1 MLLALA
7 IVRGIGYYLVD
18 EFTQDSLLVFAA
30 ALPVMLIGIYA
41 GNHIH
46 LRLSELA
53 FRRLVGATLMACSVP
68 LMLK

>member
-1 MLLALA
+1 
-7 IVRGIGYYLVD
+7 
-18 EFTQDSLLVFAA
+18 
-30 ALPVMLIGIYA
+30 VMLIGIYA